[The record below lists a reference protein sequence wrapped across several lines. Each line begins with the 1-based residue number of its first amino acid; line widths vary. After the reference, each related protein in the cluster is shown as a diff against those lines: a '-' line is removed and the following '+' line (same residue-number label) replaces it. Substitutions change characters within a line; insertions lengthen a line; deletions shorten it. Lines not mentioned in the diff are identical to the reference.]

1 MNRKDLPLVSNTA
14 TIGIGLGEYKKRIM
28 AEYDEIISVTQA
40 LMGLDDAVFI
50 GKKQALWLQEEG
62 EKAIE
67 NVKRSSPKAD
77 AIPLHPIGVE
87 ESLYIAK
94 EWKGNLPL
102 TPRFAYAT
110 QYDLSQFVYP
120 MNGAF
125 WVLLA
130 TNAPVIQKTP
140 TFSSRFQEEFEGT
153 TEKGCIMCQEF
164 PSECECESDE
174 WKSYVD
180 DEYKIKPHKYKLMMW
195 ENKPKGIFQ
204 INSAISNDFV
214 PTYERRLKRSY
225 LSPPNTNTTFT
236 TKRIDLDKLTEG
248 KIGHPASN
256 LSADGA
262 WVIEYL
268 KEYNEKEGTWNV
280 KAVGNRIKKGDLSD
294 ESRTNLNS
302 LFYADQD
309 KEQKYYRRRGQQEV
323 KKGAGF
329 KNDSCIIKA
338 QHYDSLPKKT
348 FRDMNYQVHD
358 SIGFESSRE
367 PNRYRT
373 DHITAFNDLLQFKQS
388 YGNINHTIL

>member
-1 MNRKDLPLVSNTA
+1 MISNTA

-28 AEYDEIISVTQA
+28 AEYEEIISVTQA

-50 GKKQALWLQEEG
+50 GTKSALLLQEEG

-77 AIPLHPIGVE
+77 DIPLHPIGLE

-94 EWKGNLPL
+94 EQKG

-110 QYDLSQFVYP
+110 QIDLSQFVYP

-130 TNAPVIQKTP
+130 TNAPTMNKAP
-140 TFSSRFQEEFEGT
+140 PFSSRFQEKFEGT
-153 TEKGCIMCQEF
+153 TEKGCIVCQEF
-164 PSECECESDE
+164 PSECECELDD

-180 DEYKIKPHKYKLMMW
+180 DEYEIRPHKYKLMKW
-195 ENKPKGIFQ
+195 ETKPKGIFQ
-204 INSAISNDFV
+204 INSAISEGFV
-214 PTYERRLKRSY
+214 KYERRLKRTYFSAPDY
-225 LSPPNTNTTFT
+225 NTTFT
-236 TKRIDLDKLTEG
+236 TKPIDLDKLTEG

-268 KEYNEKEGTWNV
+268 KAYGEKEGTWNV

-294 ESRTNLNS
+294 ESRTNLNT

-329 KNDSCIIKA
+329 KNDSSIIKA

-348 FRDMNYQVHD
+348 FRDMNYQIYD
-358 SIGFESSRE
+358 SIAFDSRRE

-373 DHITAFNDLLQFKQS
+373 DHITAFHQLLQFKQAF
-388 YGNINHTIL
+388 GNINHTIL

>member
-1 MNRKDLPLVSNTA
+1 VNRKDLPLISNTA
-14 TIGIGLGEYKKRIM
+14 AIGMGLGKYKARIQK
-28 AEYDEIISVTQA
+28 EYDEIISVTQA

-50 GKKQALWLQEEG
+50 NKRGALYLQEKG
-62 EKAIE
+62 EKYIE
-67 NVKRSSPKAD
+67 NMKRDSGEANS
-77 AIPLHPIGVE
+77 IPLHPIDLE

-94 EWKGNLPL
+94 PSPTKTTPL
-102 TPRFAYAT
+102 PRFAYAT

-130 TNAPVIQKTP
+130 TNAP
-140 TFSSRFQEEFEGT
+140 
-153 TEKGCIMCQEF
+153 IMKMEDE
-164 PSECECESDE
+164 SE
-174 WKSYVD
+174 
-180 DEYKIKPHKYKLMMW
+180 IRPQKYKLMMW

-204 INSAISNDFV
+204 INSAISRDFV
-214 PTYERRLKRSY
+214 RFERRLKRRY
-225 LSPPNTNTTFT
+225 FEAPNIYTTFT

-256 LSADGA
+256 LGADGA

-268 KEYNEKEGTWNV
+268 KAYDEKGTWNV

-294 ESRTNLNS
+294 ESRTNLNT

-323 KKGAGF
+323 KKGIGF
-329 KNDSCIIKA
+329 KQDFVEIKG

-348 FRDMNYQVHD
+348 FRDRNYQVYD

-367 PNRYRT
+367 PNRYRA
-373 DHITAFNDLLQFKQS
+373 DHITPFNELLQFKQS
-388 YGNINHTIL
+388 FGNINHTIL

>member
-1 MNRKDLPLVSNTA
+1 MNRKDLPLISNTA
-14 TIGIGLGEYKKRIM
+14 VIGMGLGEYKTRIQK
-28 AEYDEIISVTQA
+28 EYDEIISVTQA

-50 GKKQALWLQEEG
+50 NKRGALLLQDEG

-67 NVKRSSPKAD
+67 NVQRDSARAD
-77 AIPLHPIGVE
+77 SIPLHPIGME

-94 EWKGNLPL
+94 EQKG

-110 QYDLSQFVYP
+110 QFDLSQFVYP

-130 TNAPVIQKTP
+130 TNAPVSEKTP
-140 TFSSRFQEEFEGT
+140 PFSSRFQEEYEGT
-153 TEKGCIMCQEF
+153 TEMGCIACQEF
-164 PSECECESDE
+164 PSECECDLEDWE
-174 WKSYVD
+174 DYLET
-180 DEYKIKPHKYKLMMW
+180 EYEIRPHKYKLMKW

-204 INSAISNDFV
+204 INSAISDGFV
-214 PTYERRLKRSY
+214 KYERRLKRTYFSA
-225 LSPPNTNTTFT
+225 PNNNTTFT

-256 LSADGA
+256 LGADGA

-268 KEYNEKEGTWNV
+268 KEYDEEGSWNV
-280 KAVGNRIKKGDLSD
+280 KAVGNRIKKGKLTN

-309 KEQKYYRRRGQQEV
+309 KEQKFYRRRGQQEV
-323 KKGAGF
+323 QKGAGF
-329 KNDSCIIKA
+329 KNDSVEIKG

-348 FRDMNYQVHD
+348 FRDMNYQVYD

-373 DHITAFNDLLQFKQS
+373 DHITSFNQLLQFKQAF
-388 YGNINHTIL
+388 GNINHTIL